1 MPTSPLT
8 RFAQKHRKS
17 LLILGGFLGFF
28 IIMNYI
34 ALPVY
39 VNQGSRLSVPKVVGL
54 TLEHAKMTLDS
65 ARMQA
70 IEAESRPD
78 PVHPAGTV
86 ISQNPLP
93 GAVVKE
99 GRRIYLAVSGG
110 EVMVAVPLL
119 RGKST
124 RDARFALE
132 RNGLKIGSVGSDYS
146 EAFPENTVMDQSVAA
161 DRQVAK
167 GSLVNI
173 TVSRGKSLQEIS
185 IPVVVGKTL
194 AEAEKIL
201 SSSGLKVG
209 IVTYQPGF
217 DLLPNTVVDQFPRAG
232 EPGRPGQ
239 EVDLFV
245 VKVGQPSVD
254 FKPSQQ

>member
-1 MPTSPLT
+1 MPISPLT
-8 RFAQKHRKS
+8 RFARKHRKG
-17 LLILGGFLGFF
+17 LLILGGFIGFF
-28 IIMNYI
+28 ILVNSII
-34 ALPVY
+34 LPIY
-39 VNQGSRLSVPKVVGL
+39 VNQGSRLSVPRVVGL
-54 TLEHAKMTLDS
+54 TLDQAKATLDS

-78 PVHPAGTV
+78 PTHPTGTV
-86 ISQNPLP
+86 ISQVPLP

-132 RNGLKIGSVGSDYS
+132 RNGLKLGSVGLDYS
-146 EAFPENTVMDQSVAA
+146 QSFPENTVMDQSVPAE
-161 DRQVAK
+161 RRLAK
-167 GSLVNI
+167 GSVVGI
-173 TVSRGKSLQEIS
+173 TVSRGKSLQEILV
-185 IPVVVGKTL
+185 PLVVGKTL
-194 AEAEKIL
+194 TEAEKL
-201 SSSGLKVG
+201 LASAGLKVG

-245 VKVGQPSVD
+245 VKVGQPSVE
-254 FKPSQQ
+254 FNPPQN

>member
-1 MPTSPLT
+1 MPISPLT
-8 RFAQKHRKS
+8 RFAQKHRKG
-17 LLILGGFLGFF
+17 LLILGGFIGFF
-28 IIMNYI
+28 ILVNYI
-34 ALPVY
+34 ILPIY
-39 VNQGSRLSVPKVVGL
+39 VNQGSRLAVPRVVGL
-54 TLEHAKMTLDS
+54 TLDQAKSTLDS

-78 PVHPAGTV
+78 PAHPAGTV
-86 ISQNPLP
+86 ISQMPLP

-132 RNGLKIGSVGSDYS
+132 RNGLRLGSVGSDYS
-146 EAFPENTVMDQSVAA
+146 ESFPENTVMDQSVPAE
-161 DRQVAK
+161 RKLAK
-167 GSLVNI
+167 GSVVGI
-173 TVSRGKSLQEIS
+173 TVSRGKSLQETS
-185 IPVVVGKTL
+185 IPLVVGKTL
-194 AEAEKIL
+194 AEAQKL
-201 SSSGLKVG
+201 LTSAGLKVG

-245 VKVGQPSVD
+245 VKVGQPSVE
-254 FKPSQQ
+254 FKSPQN

>member
-1 MPTSPLT
+1 MPTSALSH
-8 RFAQKHRKS
+8 FARKHRKG
-17 LLILGGFLGFF
+17 LFILGGFLGFF

-34 ALPVY
+34 VLPIY

-54 TLEHAKMTLDS
+54 PLERAKVALDS
-65 ARMQA
+65 ARMQP
-70 IEAESRPD
+70 IEAETRPD
-78 PVHPAGTV
+78 PTHPAGTV

-99 GRRIYLAVSGG
+99 GRRVYLAVSGG
-110 EVMVAVPLL
+110 EIMVVVPLL

-132 RNGLKIGSVGSDYS
+132 RYGLKLGPIGSDFS
-146 EAFPENTVMDQSVAA
+146 ESFPENTVMDQSVPA
-161 DRQVAK
+161 DREVAK
-167 GSLVNI
+167 GSAVGI
-173 TVSRGKSLQEIS
+173 TVSRGKSLLEVS
-185 IPVVVGKTL
+185 IPAVVGKSLT
-194 AEAEKIL
+194 EAEKIL
-201 SSSGLKVG
+201 HAAGLKVG

-217 DLLPNTVVDQFPRAG
+217 DLLPNTVVDQFPRPG

-245 VKVGQPSVD
+245 VKVGQPSVE
-254 FKPSQQ
+254 FQPSEK

>member
-1 MPTSPLT
+1 MPISPLT
-8 RFAQKHRKS
+8 RFAQKHRKG
-17 LLILGGFLGFF
+17 LLILGGFIGFF
-28 IIMNYI
+28 ILVNYI
-34 ALPVY
+34 ILPIY
-39 VNQGSRLSVPKVVGL
+39 VNQGSRLAVPRVVGL
-54 TLEHAKMTLDS
+54 TLDQAKSTLDS

-78 PVHPAGTV
+78 PAHPAGTV
-86 ISQNPLP
+86 ISQMPLP

-132 RNGLKIGSVGSDYS
+132 RNGFRLGSVGSDYS
-146 EAFPENTVMDQSVAA
+146 ESFPENTVMDQSVPAE
-161 DRQVAK
+161 RKLAK
-167 GSLVNI
+167 GSVVGI
-173 TVSRGKSLQEIS
+173 TVSRGKSLQETS
-185 IPVVVGKTL
+185 IPLVVGKTL
-194 AEAEKIL
+194 AEAQKL
-201 SSSGLKVG
+201 LTSAGLKLG

-245 VKVGQPSVD
+245 VKVGQPSVE
-254 FKPSQQ
+254 FKSPQN

>member
-1 MPTSPLT
+1 MPISPLT
-8 RFAQKHRKS
+8 RFAQKHRKG
-17 LLILGGFLGFF
+17 LLILGGFIGFF
-28 IIMNYI
+28 ILVNYI
-34 ALPVY
+34 ILPIY
-39 VNQGSRLSVPKVVGL
+39 VNQGSRLAVPRVVGL
-54 TLEHAKMTLDS
+54 TLDQAKSTLDS

-78 PVHPAGTV
+78 PAHPAGTV
-86 ISQNPLP
+86 ISQMPLP
-93 GAVVKE
+93 GDVVKE

-132 RNGLKIGSVGSDYS
+132 RNGLRLGSVGSDYS
-146 EAFPENTVMDQSVAA
+146 ESFPENTVMDQSVPAE
-161 DRQVAK
+161 RKLAK
-167 GSLVNI
+167 GSVVGI
-173 TVSRGKSLQEIS
+173 TVSRGKSLQETS
-185 IPVVVGKTL
+185 IPLVVGKTL
-194 AEAEKIL
+194 AEAQKL
-201 SSSGLKVG
+201 LTSAGLKVG

-245 VKVGQPSVD
+245 VKVGQPSVE
-254 FKPSQQ
+254 FKSPQN